1 MLFTMRPH
9 SIPASLIL
17 ACIVS
22 FIASAHTVR
31 VLPYQDVSLPLD
43 RRVDDLVSR
52 MTLEEKISQM
62 TNDSAAIPRLNIPD
76 YNWWHGGL
84 HGVARSGYA
93 TPFPKAIGMAAIWD
107 TDLIGREASVTST
120 EARAKYNQAV
130 RHDIRAG
137 WNRFPIKLTRT
148 NDRWAFAANFT
159 SSQPDFLLQI
169 DSSLEMP

>member
-1 MLFTMRPH
+1 MEMLFTMRPH

-76 YNWWHGGL
+76 YN
-84 HGVARSGYA
+84 
-93 TPFPKAIGMAAIWD
+93 
-107 TDLIGREASVTST
+107 
-120 EARAKYNQAV
+120 
-130 RHDIRAG
+130 
-137 WNRFPIKLTRT
+137 
-148 NDRWAFAANFT
+148 
-159 SSQPDFLLQI
+159 
-169 DSSLEMP
+169 